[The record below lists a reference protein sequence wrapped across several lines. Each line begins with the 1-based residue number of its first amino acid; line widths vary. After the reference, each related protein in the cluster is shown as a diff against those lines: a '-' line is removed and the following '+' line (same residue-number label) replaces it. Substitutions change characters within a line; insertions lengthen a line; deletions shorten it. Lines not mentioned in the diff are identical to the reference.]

1 MAAGQQVG
9 QAGTQL
15 ERGYTREEVTRCLT
29 VLAFCNGRPGTAI
42 RELKRMGATCPTQ
55 PTLKK
60 WRERHADIYEDAV
73 SRLDEAVIPELDE
86 AVRSQIIFQKQAYD
100 RLLDNIDEME
110 LGQLSNAARNAAV
123 GSSIGIEKSQLL
135 RGQPTQITEQRDPA
149 KLIKELQDLARLANA
164 SADVDSTAE
173 EDE

>member
-1 MAAGQQVG
+1 MAAGQQV
-9 QAGTQL
+9 GTQL

-29 VLAFCNGRPGTAI
+29 MLAFCNGRPGTAI

-73 SRLDEAVIPELDE
+73 SRLGEMTIPELDE
-86 AVRSQIIFQKQAYD
+86 TVRAQVIFQKQAYD
-100 RLLDNIDEME
+100 RLLGEIDTMDP
-110 LGQLSNAARNAAV
+110 GQLSNAARNAAV
-123 GSSIGIEKSQLL
+123 GMSIGIEKSQLL
-135 RGQPTQITEQRDPA
+135 KGQPTSRTEVVDPA
-149 KLIKELQDLARLANA
+149 ALLKELADLARQANA

-173 EDE
+173 DDNE